1 MIDTSSIYPENVVVS
16 SKDQIL
22 VEYLIAEG
30 ISKPDAIKASLME
43 QGITHES
50 LGLILVQNGFLSH
63 DELIEATL
71 RISDDALIDEEL
83 IIPYIPYQLLVD
95 NQAMIIAETI
105 NHVYMATMRPFSEV
119 AYEFQEY
126 FPTQTIKF
134 VPCNIERLE
143 NYHSKLN
150 KIHSSDQSILEK
162 MLRKAIMFGASDI
175 HIVPRRRTYSVFL
188 RVLGVRHLD
197 HEGDLEEYN
206 KVASMIKDKSK
217 MDLAERRVNQDGSY
231 TIEYNGRYI
240 DLRVATLPT
249 KMGEAI
255 IMRILDPSKTNVKLR
270 NLGISNVGDWEK
282 AITLADGIILICG
295 TTGSGKTTTLTATL
309 REMDRFGKAIYT
321 AEDPVEYNQ
330 NYIGQV
336 NINASVGLDYS
347 STVRA
352 FMRSDPDIIVIGE
365 IRDLDTA
372 RNAIKAAETGHLVIA
387 TMHTQ
392 SILGSISRLRDLGV
406 AAHEIRYILRCV
418 LAQKLVRTICKKC
431 DGVGC
436 SVCLKTGYGS
446 RTIVSE
452 CKYFS
457 NDIEV
462 QNLIERAKPTWKTLL
477 ENAYEKLENGETN
490 LEELKRVF
498 GYAADEIHETKL
510 KEKEL
515 LNTAYEKVRNGAMD
529 LNDFLDAFG
538 DDAKKIIAL
547 NLDENS
553 TGLNIDINQE

>member
-1 MIDTSSIYPENVVVS
+1 MIDASSIYPEGVVVS
-16 SKDQIL
+16 EKDRVL
-22 VEYLIAEG
+22 VEYMISEG
-30 ISKPDAIKASLME
+30 ISKPEEIRASLME

-50 LGLILVQNGFLSH
+50 LGLIMVQNGFLSH
-63 DELIEATL
+63 DELIEASL
-71 RISDDALIDEEL
+71 QISDEALIDEEL
-83 IIPYIPYQLLVD
+83 IVPYIPHKLLLE
-95 NQAMIIAETI
+95 NQAMIMAETI
-105 NHVYMATMRPFSEV
+105 NHVYMATMLPHNEV
-119 AYEFQEY
+119 SYKFEEF
-126 FPTQTIKF
+126 FPTQTIRF

-143 NYHSKLN
+143 NYHSKLT
-150 KIHSSDQSILEK
+150 KIHSSDQSVLEK
-162 MLRKAIMFGASDI
+162 MLRKAIMYGASDI
-175 HIVPRRRTYSVFL
+175 HITPRRKTYSVFL
-188 RVLGVRHLD
+188 RILGVRHLD

-206 KVASMIKDKSK
+206 KVASMIKDRSK

-231 TIEYNGRYI
+231 TVEYNGRFI

-249 KMGEAI
+249 KMGEGI
-255 IMRILDPSKTNVKLR
+255 IMRILDPAKTNVKLR

-336 NINASVGLDYS
+336 NINASVGLTYS

-392 SILGSISRLRDLGV
+392 SILGSVSRLRDLGIEP
-406 AAHEIRYILRCV
+406 HEIRYILRCV
-418 LAQKLVRTICKKC
+418 LAQKLIRTICKKC
-431 DGVGC
+431 NGNKC
-436 SVCLKTGYGS
+436 TACFKTGYGS

-452 CKYFS
+452 CKYFG
-457 NDIEV
+457 DDTEV
-462 QNLIERAKPTWKTLL
+462 EKLITRATPTWKTLL
-477 ENAYEKLENGETN
+477 EDAYDKFELGETN
-490 LEELKRVF
+490 FEELKRVF
-498 GYAADEIHETKL
+498 GYAIEKL
-510 KEKEL
+510 HAVK
-515 LNTAYEKVRNGAMD
+515 
-529 LNDFLDAFG
+529 
-538 DDAKKIIAL
+538 
-547 NLDENS
+547 LDERAS
-553 TGLNIDINQE
+553 RDNIAETEI